1 MAAAMNVAYGVAFAD
16 KMSDDEWG
24 VFSKEM
30 QSFSLNEEQSK
41 FVVDRFKSM
50 DILEAINI
58 LRYADEGTRDEAQA
72 LTMITIMAD
81 GDLSDKELGAL
92 KLMSDLCR
100 FKEMTVEEAHRIL
113 GF

>member
-1 MAAAMNVAYGVAFAD
+1 MPTYCMTPD
-16 KMSDDEWG
+16 RSDTKTSGNGFYSRED
-24 VFSKEM
+24 F
-30 QSFSLNEEQSK
+30 
-41 FVVDRFKSM
+41 
-50 DILEAINI
+50 LEI